1 MRKRPDRSCDLWIA
15 AWQTLDANYARQI
28 DALKESI
35 AEERAENAKA
45 QSIFEDTLRAK
56 YEQMVTALQDRVKA
70 EQQQQMARALD
81 ALERTARAE
90 AGA

>member
-1 MRKRPDRSCDLWIA
+1 MGDC
-15 AWQTLDANYARQI
+15 QTLDANYSRQI
-28 DALKESI
+28 EALKESI

-90 AGA
+90 AGG